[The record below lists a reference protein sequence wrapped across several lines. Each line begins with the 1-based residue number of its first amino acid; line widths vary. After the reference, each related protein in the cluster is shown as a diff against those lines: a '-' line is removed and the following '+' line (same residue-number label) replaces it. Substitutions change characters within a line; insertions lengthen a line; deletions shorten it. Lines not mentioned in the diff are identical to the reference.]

1 MIHGRSR
8 VAEIMAC
15 LMKGPRTVSEIT
27 EMTGGR
33 LHTIRLWVM
42 VFHDSGIVRIA
53 GRKRTADPETG
64 TPSRGISALVYELQ
78 ASPFALEDALPKPKR
93 GREIKGEIKHGQD

>member
-27 EMTGGR
+27 EMTGGH
-33 LHTIRLWVM
+33 LHTVRLWVM
-42 VFHDSGIVRIA
+42 VFHDSGIVRII
-53 GRKRTADPETG
+53 GRKRHENPETG
-64 TPSRGISALVYELQ
+64 APARGISALVYELQ
-78 ASPFALEDALPKPKR
+78 ASPFAQADALPKPKR
-93 GREIKGEIKHGQD
+93 GKRP